1 MDQLV
6 PPDQHDAFGIRIN
19 RDQSP
24 WLANGL
30 PWVTILLASLSP
42 LSPIIAPAPV
52 LPPLAFML
60 LVAWRLLRPRVLPLW
75 AGFPLGLFDDLY
87 SGQPFGSGILLFS
100 LTMIALELVDARF
113 PWRNFWQNWGAACMM
128 IVAYLMIAGLVSGA
142 QLTFVQL
149 QVLLPQIL
157 LAIML
162 FPLLASLVALFD
174 QVRLLRIRRLD

>member
-1 MDQLV
+1 MDHLV
-6 PPDQHDAFGIRIN
+6 PPDRHDAFGVRIN
-19 RDQSP
+19 RDQNPLLAATVP
-24 WLANGL
+24 WI
-30 PWVTILLASLSP
+30 TILLASLSP

-60 LVAWRLLRPRVLPLW
+60 LVAWRLLRPQVLPLW

-100 LTMIALELVDARF
+100 LGMIALDLIEARL
-113 PWRNFWQNWGAACMM
+113 PWRNFWQNWGAASAL

-149 QVLLPQIL
+149 RVLLPQIL
-157 LAIML
+157 LSIIL
-162 FPLLASLVALFD
+162 FPLLASLVAVFD
-174 QVRLLRIRRLD
+174 RLRLLRIRRLD

>member
-1 MDQLV
+1 MDHLV

-24 WLANGL
+24 LLAGAV
-30 PWVTILLASLSP
+30 PWVTILLASLAP

-60 LVAWRLLRPRVLPLW
+60 LVAWRLLRPQVLPLW

-87 SGQPFGSGILLFS
+87 SGQPFGSGIMLFS
-100 LTMIALELVDARF
+100 LAMIALDLIDGRF
-113 PWRNFWQNWGAACMM
+113 PWRNFLQNWGAACAL

-149 QVLLPQIL
+149 RVLLPQIL
-157 LAIML
+157 LAIIL
-162 FPLLASLVALFD
+162 FPLVASLVALFD
-174 QVRLLRIRRLD
+174 RLRLLRVRRLT

>member
-1 MDQLV
+1 MDHLV

-19 RDQSP
+19 RDQNP
-24 WLANGL
+24 LLAAGV

-60 LVAWRLLRPRVLPLW
+60 LVAWTLLRPRVLPLW
-75 AGFPLGLFDDLY
+75 AGLPLGLFDDLY

-100 LTMIALELVDARF
+100 LALIGLDLLDARF
-113 PWRNFWQNWGAACMM
+113 PWRNFWQNWGTASVLV
-128 IVAYLMIAGLVSGA
+128 VAYLMIAGLVSGA
-142 QLTFVQL
+142 ELTFVQL

-157 LAIML
+157 LSIVL
-162 FPLLASLVALFD
+162 FPLVASLVALFD
-174 QVRLLRIRRLD
+174 RLRLLRIRRLD